1 MLTFRY
7 NLITTI
13 KRIPEVDTMAQLN
26 ITLNQDEILQLLSNN
41 REEVFKK
48 LLTESLNAILK
59 AESTAQLGAEP
70 YERSQERT
78 DSRNGSRDRKLN
90 TRIGTIT
97 LSVPRHRDQPFKT
110 MVFDNYS
117 RSEAA
122 LVASMAEMVVNGVST
137 RKISTVMETLCG
149 TSYSKST
156 VSEVCKDLDVIVSDF
171 KNRPLDGIYPFLY
184 VDATYFKVRENHRII
199 SKAMMVAMAITDEG
213 KREII
218 GFEVYQKESKETWKA
233 FMESLK
239 ERGLTGLKLVTSD
252 AHDGIIYA
260 LSKVFP
266 EVPWQRCQ
274 THFSRNVVAH
284 APKKYQKAIH
294 AELLNMYNC
303 KTITE
308 ARKIRD
314 ELIDDYKDVA
324 DKAMECL
331 DNGFESVMTVM
342 VLPESLRRFYRT
354 TNHLERLNEE
364 LKRRSNV
371 IGVFPTIDSL
381 VRIIGSVLLEQND
394 VYAIQKKITTS
405 KKDYEEMLAVSSD
418 KLRKIAKEQQRILAA
433 A

>member
-1 MLTFRY
+1 
-7 NLITTI
+7 
-13 KRIPEVDTMAQLN
+13 MAQLN
-26 ITLNQDEILQLLSNN
+26 ITLNQDEILQLLNNN
-41 REEVFKK
+41 RDEVLKK

-59 AESTAQLGAEP
+59 AESTAQLGAER
-70 YERSQERT
+70 YERSDQRT

-156 VSEVCKDLDVIVSDF
+156 VSEVCKELDVIVHDF
-171 KNRPLDGIYPFLY
+171 KNRPLDGIYPFMY
-184 VDATYFKVRENHRII
+184 VDATYFKVRENHRIT
-199 SKAMMVAMAITDEG
+199 SKAFMVAMAITDEG
-213 KREII
+213 KREIV
-218 GFEVYQKESKETWKA
+218 GFEVFDNESKQTWKT

-239 ERGLTGLKLVTSD
+239 SRGLSGLKLVTSD

-274 THFSRNVVAH
+274 THFSRNIIEH

-294 AELLNMYNC
+294 AGLLDMYHS
-303 KTITE
+303 KTIEE
-308 ARKIRD
+308 ARKKRD
-314 ELIDDYKDVA
+314 DLINEYKDVA

-342 VLPESLRRFYRT
+342 ALPETLRRFYRT
-354 TNHLERLNEE
+354 TNYLERLNKE

-371 IGVFPTIDSL
+371 IGVFPNISSI
-381 VRIIGSVLLEQND
+381 VRIMGSVLLEQND
-394 VYAIQKKITTS
+394 MYAIQKKITTS
-405 KKDYEEMLAVSSD
+405 KKDYEEMLKVSSA
-418 KLRKIAKEQQRILAA
+418 KLREIAKEQQRLLAA
-433 A
+433 